1 MKALTIT
8 PNCYCT
14 ETDVKPITK
23 TNEKICKAG
32 EFEWHCYLKQERN
45 HNIALSLFNK

>member
-8 PNCYCT
+8 PNPYSM
-14 ETDVKPITK
+14 EKEAVKTQK
-23 TNEKICKAG
+23 AVKKDCKAPD
-32 EFEWHCYLKQERN
+32 FEWQSYLKEDHN